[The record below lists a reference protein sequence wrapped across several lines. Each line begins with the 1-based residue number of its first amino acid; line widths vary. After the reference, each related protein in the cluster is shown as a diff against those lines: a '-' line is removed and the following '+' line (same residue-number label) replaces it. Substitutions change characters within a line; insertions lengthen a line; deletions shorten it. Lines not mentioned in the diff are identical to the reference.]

1 MACKPLRLSGLTPES
16 IVDGPGLRYVVFTQG
31 CPHRCPGCQ
40 NPQTHPFEGG
50 FEADIDQIV
59 REVAEDPLLQG
70 VTFSGAQPFAQPE
83 ALCPLAERLRALG
96 KDLVIY
102 SGYTLEQLLEL
113 AKTRPAVGRL
123 LSLCDILVDGPYLEE
138 QRDLDLLFR
147 GSANQ
152 RIIYLKDMDLP
163 WKRGEGKGETP

>member
-70 VTFSGAQPFAQPE
+70 VTFSGGEPFAQPE

-96 KDLVIY
+96 KDIMVY

-152 RIIYLKDMDLP
+152 RIIDLKKIDLP
-163 WKRGEGKGETP
+163 WNRGGEKEGRP

>member
-1 MACKPLRLSGLTPES
+1 M
-16 IVDGPGLRYVVFTQG
+16 V
-31 CPHRCPGCQ
+31 
-40 NPQTHPFEGG
+40 
-50 FEADIDQIV
+50 
-59 REVAEDPLLQG
+59 
-70 VTFSGAQPFAQPE
+70 
-83 ALCPLAERLRALG
+83 
-96 KDLVIY
+96 Y

-152 RIIYLKDMDLP
+152 RIID
-163 WKRGEGKGETP
+163 WNRGGEKEGRP

>member
-1 MACKPLRLSGLTPES
+1 MEPFAPLRISGCVADS
-16 IVDGPGLRYVVFTQG
+16 IVDGPGLRFTVFVQG
-31 CPHRCPGCQ
+31 CPHHCPGCH
-40 NPQTHPFEGG
+40 NPQTHDFSGG
-50 FEADIDQIV
+50 RAADLKELLKEI
-59 REVAEDPLLQG
+59 RENPILTG
-70 VTFSGAQPFAQPE
+70 VTFSGGEPFAQPE

-96 KDLVIY
+96 KDLMVY

-152 RIIYLKDMDLP
+152 RMIYLKEIDLP
-163 WKRGEGKGETP
+163 WNDDGKEATP